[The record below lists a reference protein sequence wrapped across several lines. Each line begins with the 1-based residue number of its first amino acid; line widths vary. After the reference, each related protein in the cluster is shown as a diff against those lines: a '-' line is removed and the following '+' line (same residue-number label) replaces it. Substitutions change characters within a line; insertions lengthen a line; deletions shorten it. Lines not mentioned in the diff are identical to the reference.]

1 MATFNSIYAIM
12 IPPMKKLK
20 EAWIIYNPMAG
31 RFPAKPL
38 LTRAGEALRQRG
50 WQIELVQTEQ
60 GQDLAELAGLAVE
73 NNLFAVFVA
82 GGDGSVGQVA
92 SALAGSN
99 TALGVLPA
107 GTANVMAQELGL
119 RTLDYLHLFALEQA
133 AISLAEGEIKRVD
146 LGLCNGN
153 AFLLW
158 AGLGLDAHIVN
169 CIEPRERW
177 EKAFATAHYATLA
190 LWNSLGWQGVDITA
204 RAHQTEWSGK
214 YLVAVAC
221 NIPAYAGGLV
231 DLAPGA
237 KIDDGLLD
245 FWLLEGETIRDILP
259 RVAQIFMG
267 THLDGPGLVNF
278 RSAEAV
284 FNLPGEVPIQL
295 DGEPVS
301 CQVPIEFSVYP
312 QALNVIVPASARASI
327 FD

>member
-1 MATFNSIYAIM
+1 
-12 IPPMKKLK
+12 MKAQKD
-20 EAWIIYNPMAG
+20 AWIIYNPMAG
-31 RFPAKPL
+31 RFPARPL
-38 LTRAGEALRQRG
+38 LARAGEALRRRG
-50 WQIELVQTEQ
+50 WQIELVQTRQ
-60 GQDLAELAGLAVE
+60 GQDLSALARSAADEGLH
-73 NNLFAVFVA
+73 AVFVA

-119 RTLDYLHLFALEQA
+119 PTLDYLHLFALEQA
-133 AISLAEGEIKRVD
+133 AISLAEGQIKRVD

-153 AFLLW
+153 TFLLW
-158 AGLGLDAHIVN
+158 AGVGLDAHIVN
-169 CIEPRERW
+169 SIEPRERW

-204 RAHQTEWSGK
+204 SAQKTEWQGR

-278 RSAEAV
+278 RSAEAT
-284 FNLPGEVPIQL
+284 FELSGQVPMQL
-295 DGEPVS
+295 DGEPVI
-301 CQVPIEFSVYP
+301 CQVPLEFSVQP
-312 QALNVIVPASARASI
+312 QAVNVIVPASARASI